1 MQANLDREH
10 IQLLIT
16 NYQGLVESLKK
27 RDVLVQNQFD
37 RQDVRLARHRRD
49 IDSYEGSLHKWVCVP
64 QALGN
69 LAWLKECIYRP
80 TAMNLW
86 R

>member
-1 MQANLDREH
+1 MEAKQDREH
-10 IQLLIT
+10 IQMLIL

-49 IDSYEGSLHKWVCVP
+49 IDSYENSLHKWVCVP
-64 QALGN
+64 QALGDFS
-69 LAWLKECIYRP
+69 LA
-80 TAMNLW
+80 
-86 R
+86 

>member
-1 MQANLDREH
+1 MEAKQDREH
-10 IQLLIT
+10 IQMLIL

-49 IDSYEGSLHKWVCVP
+49 INGNEQSLHAWVCVP
-64 QALGN
+64 QALGD
-69 LAWLKECIYRP
+69 
-80 TAMNLW
+80 
-86 R
+86 

>member
-37 RQDVRLARHRRD
+37 RQDVRLANHRRD
-49 IDSYEGSLHKWVCVP
+49 IDDHEKALHNWVCVP
-64 QALGN
+64 QAFVI
-69 LAWLKECIYRP
+69 LAWLKECIYR
-80 TAMNLW
+80 AIVM
-86 R
+86 RS

>member
-1 MQANLDREH
+1 MQAQQDREH
-10 IQLLIT
+10 IQMLIL
-16 NYQGLVESLKK
+16 NYQGLVESLRK

-49 IDSYEGSLHKWVCVP
+49 IDDYEGSLHKWVCVP

-69 LAWLKECIYRP
+69 LAL
-80 TAMNLW
+80 A
-86 R
+86 